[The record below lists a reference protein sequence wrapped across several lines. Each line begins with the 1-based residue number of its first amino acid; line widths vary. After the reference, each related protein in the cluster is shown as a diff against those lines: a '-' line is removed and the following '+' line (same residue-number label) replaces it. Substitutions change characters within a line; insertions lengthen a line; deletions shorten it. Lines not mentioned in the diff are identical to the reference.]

1 MIAKPTGNFPVGV
14 VFIPMKIKTS
24 YVTGDAMRR
33 KLPPDSPSPH
43 EPGALKHGYATHP
56 LSPESFNL
64 EQVDWISGQPAH
76 KPDNLIH
83 AHAIDN
89 FTPDPNDD
97 QFNHGETGSRKI
109 EAGGAD
115 PALQGR
121 VVVHRYNVGFPEGDL
136 LVQTDTWAGKI
147 AAVLDVIIAKAQAD
161 PASVDVVNISLQ
173 DFDETPNAWLVREKT
188 RELLTMGIPVAVAA
202 GNRGPEAWNTL
213 ADGNAFVV
221 QSTDNGQLREE
232 SGPGNMRA
240 EGGSTSFSAVA
251 VTPILGKYKTLGLS
265 IAEMRVLIEQDMT
278 THGGAYPCAPGGAIF
293 GEFPCEIR
301 PIANPFPSLLALP
314 SPAEPAEASI
324 SL

>member
-1 MIAKPTGNFPVGV
+1 M
-14 VFIPMKIKTS
+14 S
-24 YVTGDAMRR
+24 R
-33 KLPPDSPSPH
+33 KLPPDLPTPH
-43 EPGALKHGYATHP
+43 GPGSLKHGYATLP
-56 LSPESFNL
+56 NAPAPFKL
-64 EQVDWISGQPAH
+64 EQADWISGQP
-76 KPDNLIH
+76 PRQPTRLIH

-136 LVQTDTWAGKI
+136 LVETDTWAGKI

-161 PASVDVVNISLQ
+161 PVSVDVVNISLQ

-188 RELLTMGIPVAVAA
+188 RALQTMGIPVAVAA
-202 GNRGPEAWNTL
+202 GNRGPEVWNTL
-213 ADGNAFVV
+213 ADSNAFVV
-221 QSTDNGQLREE
+221 QSTDNGQLRQE
-232 SGPGNMRA
+232 SGPGNLRA

-265 IAEMRVLIEQDMT
+265 ITEMRVLVEQDMAA
-278 THGGAYPCAPGGAIF
+278 HGGAYPCAPGGAIF

-314 SPAEPAEASI
+314 SPTEATEAGL